1 MKAKTRKI
9 HEAWKKYKKWV
20 KTVRDDL
27 RPGAEITSLSGFK
40 EAYEDIE
47 GRGSKLQIIKSQSL
61 YETKLKTAKAEL
73 DIIKAIGRDKVSLKE
88 LRKMNTHVVIREYFD
103 EEIKEYYKKLI
114 EDGVSK
120 ADAKKNISS
129 YYFGS

>member
-9 HEAWKKYKKWV
+9 HEAWKKE
-20 KTVRDDL
+20 L

-40 EAYEDIE
+40 EVYEDIE
-47 GRGSKLQIIKSQSL
+47 GKGSKLQIIKSQTL

-73 DIIKAIGRDKVSLKE
+73 DIINAIGRDKVTLKE
-88 LRKMNTHVVIREYFD
+88 LRKMNTHEVIREYFD
-103 EEIKEYYKKLI
+103 EEIKEYYRKLI